1 MEFPYIIRREEI
13 EMKSL
18 WNSFKIAFSMFSK
31 IPMPR
36 ADWTKENMK
45 YMFYFFPFIGS
56 VIGAAVLAAAWLA
69 DRTALNPLFAYVI
82 LTVLPVLITGG
93 IHVDGLLDTAD
104 ALSSWQE
111 RSRRLEI
118 LKDSNAGAF
127 AVITSGVYFL
137 LWLGAWS
144 ELCFHMESLWI
155 MALGF
160 MVSRCFSG
168 LGVIMLPK
176 AREDGTVAEFSRK
189 SEDIPVRNTLI
200 VYLVLLCGG
209 MLWIHPVVGAAALAA
224 AVIIFA
230 YYRHVAMKYFG
241 GTTGD
246 LSGWFLCLCEVGM
259 ALVTAVA
266 SAFWF

>member
-1 MEFPYIIRREEI
+1 
-13 EMKSL
+13 MKSL
-18 WNSFKIAFSMFSK
+18 WNSFKIAFAMFSK
-31 IPMPR
+31 IPVPQ
-36 ADWTKENMK
+36 AEWTRENMK
-45 YMFYFFPFIGS
+45 YMFCFFPFIGTA
-56 VIGAAVLAAAWLA
+56 IGAVTLAAAWLA
-69 DRTALNPLFAYVI
+69 NYLGFNVLFLSVI
-82 LTVLPVLITGG
+82 LTVIPVLVTGG

-111 RSRRLEI
+111 RKKRLEI

-127 AVITSGVYFL
+127 AVITAEVYFL
-137 LWLGAWS
+137 CWIGAYS
-144 ELCFHMESLWI
+144 EICFDRTGLLI

-176 AREDGTVAEFSRK
+176 AREDGTAAEFSRK
-189 SEDIPVRNTLI
+189 AEDVPVRNTLI
-200 VYLVLLCGG
+200 IYLIILVIL
-209 MLWIHPVVGAAALAA
+209 MLWIHPVVGAAVFLTAGG
-224 AVIIFA
+224 VFC
-230 YYRHVAMKYFG
+230 YYRYMAMKYFG

-266 SAFWF
+266 VVLV